1 MREISSCSHDINISI
16 CDAQLTFVIKDDSDD
31 ETIDTQD
38 TRHDNRYD
46 GLEDEVGLEDTHGA
60 DTNT

>member
-1 MREISSCSHDINISI
+1 MREISSCSHEIKTSI
-16 CDAQLTFVIKDDSDD
+16 VIHKLTFVIKDDSDD

>member
-1 MREISSCSHDINISI
+1 MPLDL
-16 CDAQLTFVIKDDSDD
+16 LTLSVEDDSDD

-38 TRHDNRYD
+38 TRHDNGYD

-60 DTNT
+60 YTNT

>member
-1 MREISSCSHDINISI
+1 MK
-16 CDAQLTFVIKDDSDD
+16 LTFVIKDDCDD
-31 ETIDTQD
+31 EAIDTQD

-46 GLEDEVGLEDTHGA
+46 RLEDQIGLEDTHGA